1 MSSAPAG
8 PRRAIVVAHP
18 DDETLWL
25 SSALAGAERLL
36 FCFGDPYQRPRNALA
51 RRNAVAALDDARLT
65 ALAIPESGA
74 GFSIDWTSA
83 QPTDCGIAIRDASA
97 RARYEANYPRLL
109 EALAPCLAGFDE
121 VYTHNPWGE
130 YGHAEH
136 IQVFRA
142 VRSLQQQLGFRL
154 LFSHYVGPA
163 SWDFAVRLSHTLR
176 WDERHAV
183 APDLHAAH
191 ALRRVYQIHGAW
203 TWSRWHRWPAR
214 ETIYGLLPGAAPDRG
229 TPFLGESLQDVTVLR
244 PWRSFGKP
252 SLRRL
257 PS

>member
-1 MSSAPAG
+1 MAAIRD
-8 PRRAIVVAHP
+8 PRLI
-18 DDETLWL
+18 
-25 SSALAGAERLL
+25 
-36 FCFGDPYQRPRNALA
+36 
-51 RRNAVAALDDARLT
+51 

-74 GFSIDWTSA
+74 GFAVDWATA
-83 QPTDCGIAIRDASA
+83 APTDCGIAIAEPSA
-97 RARYEANYPRLL
+97 RARYEANYQRLL

-142 VRSLQQQLGFRL
+142 VRALQQRLGFRL
-154 LFSHYVGPA
+154 RFSHYVAPA
-163 SWDFAVRLSHTLR
+163 SWDFAVQLSRTLR
-176 WDERHAV
+176 WDERQFV
-183 APDLHAAH
+183 ATDLDAAH
-191 ALRRVYQIHGAW
+191 ALRRIYQAHGAW
-203 TWSRWHRWPAR
+203 TWSRWHRWPAQ

-229 TPFLGESLQDVTVLR
+229 APFAGESLQDVTRLR
-244 PWRSFGKP
+244 PWRGLGKP